1 MIAVWEISVTGTDDI
16 AAEKKRLRKRILA
29 GRKAAANASR
39 AAGAM
44 RNSLS
49 LLPGDVGMSV
59 ALYAGF
65 GSELD
70 PMPLVRQL
78 WRQGIE
84 VGLPVVVENGQ
95 PLVFRRYSP
104 AVRYVLSS
112 YGIREPEE
120 RTPEVL
126 PDLVFAPL
134 VGIDRRGVRLGY
146 GGGFYDRTLAAWRGM
161 GYRPPVFGLAFE
173 CQLVSRLP
181 RGPYDILLDGLVT
194 EAGVRRFR

>member
-1 MIAVWEISVTGTDDI
+1 M
-16 AAEKKRLRKRILA
+16 KNCRR
-29 GRKAAANASR
+29 
-39 AAGAM
+39 
-44 RNSLS
+44 
-49 LLPGDVGMSV
+49 LLPHDGPLSVG
-59 ALYAGF
+59 LYAGF
-65 GSELD
+65 GTELD

-78 WRQGIE
+78 WRDGVE
-84 VGLPVVVENGQ
+84 VGLPVVVRNGM

-104 AVRYVLSS
+104 DVRYVLSS

-120 RTPEVL
+120 RTPEIL
-126 PDLVFAPL
+126 PDVVFAPL

-161 GYRPPVFGLAFE
+161 GHRPPVFGLAFE

-181 RGPYDILLDGLVT
+181 RGPFDILLDGLVT

>member
-1 MIAVWEISVTGTDDI
+1 MTGTDDI

-39 AAGAM
+39 AASAM

-120 RTPEVL
+120 RTPEIL

-173 CQLVSRLP
+173 CQLVSRSP

>member
-1 MIAVWEISVTGTDDI
+1 MSGCPDI
-16 AAEKKRLRKRILA
+16 AAEKKRLRKSILTRRPS
-29 GRKAAANASR
+29 GSNGPRAS
-39 AAGAM
+39 GAM
-44 RNSLS
+44 LNCRS
-49 LLPGDVGMSV
+49 LLPAGARMSV

-78 WRQGIE
+78 WREGVE
-84 VGLPVVVENGQ
+84 VGLPVVVRKGE

-104 AVRYVLSS
+104 DVRYVLSS
-112 YGIREPEE
+112 YGIREPDA

-126 PDLVFAPL
+126 PDVVFAPL

-146 GGGFYDRTLAAWRGM
+146 GGGFYDRTLAAWCGI
-161 GYRPPVFGLAFE
+161 GHRPAVFGLAFE

>member
-1 MIAVWEISVTGTDDI
+1 MTGTDEI
-16 AAEKKRLRKRILA
+16 AAEKKRLRKSILA
-29 GRKAAANASR
+29 NRAARSNGSR
-39 AAGAM
+39 AAGAL
-44 RNSLS
+44 RHCHSLMP
-49 LLPGDVGMSV
+49 PGARMSV

-65 GSELD
+65 GTELD
-70 PMPLVRQL
+70 PMPLVRAL
-78 WRQGIE
+78 WRQGID
-84 VGLPVVVENGQ
+84 VGLPVVVRNGQ

-104 AVRYVLSS
+104 DVRYVLSG
-112 YGIREPEE
+112 YGIREPDE

-161 GYRPPVFGLAFE
+161 GHRPPVFGLAFE
-173 CQLVSRLP
+173 CQLVPRLP
-181 RGPYDILLDGLVT
+181 RGPFDILLDGLVT